1 MGRVSEA
8 VRLKVEH
15 GLHQAVVD
23 LLNEDYPFVSGSKV
37 QDMFASD
44 IVGVLKKQLKDME
57 PGTPGQFSWLAA
69 SVKDK
74 PHYGQNARNTKCVP
88 VMLTLVSKEEIDAL
102 LAGASIFEIRE
113 RCIVRLFKEAF
124 EQGGLLTQND
134 VSAILKISKQT
145 VGNYVRRYMKR
156 EAKIVPTRGTIHD
169 LGRSTTHK
177 SIIVRLHLDG
187 CQTPDISDRTDHII
201 ESCDRYIKDYKR
213 VTLLAR
219 KGMTLKEIART
230 LEMSRSLV
238 REYQELYE
246 EYENGRRIV

>member
-8 VRLKVEH
+8 VRLKTEY
-15 GLHQAVVD
+15 GLHQGIVN

-37 QDMFASD
+37 QEMFASD
-44 IVGVLKKQLKDME
+44 IVGVFKKQLKDME

-74 PHYGQNARNTKCVP
+74 PHYGQNARNTKCEP
-88 VMLTLVSKEEIDAL
+88 VMLTLVSKKDIDAL
-102 LAGASIFEIRE
+102 LSGASIFEVRE

-134 VSAILKISKQT
+134 VSAILKISKVT
-145 VGNYVRRYMKR
+145 VSNYVRRYMKR
-156 EAKIVPTRGTIHD
+156 EGKIVPTRGIIHD

-177 SIIVRLHLDG
+177 RIIVRLHLEG
-187 CQTPDISDRTDHII
+187 YQTPDISKRTDHII

-213 VTLLAR
+213 VRLLAR
-219 KGMTLKEIART
+219 RGMTLKEIART
-230 LEMSRSLV
+230 LEMSRCLV
-238 REYQELYE
+238 REHLELYE
-246 EYENGRRIV
+246 EYENGGRNE